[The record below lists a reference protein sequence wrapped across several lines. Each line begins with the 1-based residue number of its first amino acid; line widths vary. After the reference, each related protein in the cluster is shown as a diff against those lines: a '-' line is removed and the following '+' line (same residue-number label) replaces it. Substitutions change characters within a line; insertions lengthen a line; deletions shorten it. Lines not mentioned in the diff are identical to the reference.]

1 MGCACSSEEENNR
14 NIKTN
19 KRNKQKSQ
27 ERNDLHYSNHRR
39 HSRNEYNEENIDLN
53 ANQMNFEPY
62 LQSKIDPYFN
72 FPEVEEDI
80 YVGEGLKRMK
90 GYIST
95 IPKEELLKKRAEFW
109 QTRVEGNKETWEF
122 LQRICEDPEFEH
134 EDIRA
139 YLSAT
144 GIVPYKD
151 CINVT
156 YDTFGGLYEIPNYC
170 IHFPTRYDLPETHK
184 EKPLEEQNVA
194 FIIRKG
200 GDKIKIK
207 NTNYLS
213 VKQLKHLV
221 VNNFPKINAQEN
233 QIRLFFRGKEME
245 DDKEIWF
252 YNVENDSIVLM
263 MIRM

>member
-27 ERNDLHYSNHRR
+27 ERNDLHYSDHRR
-39 HSRNEYNEENIDLN
+39 HNRNEYNEENIDLN

-122 LQRICEDPEFEH
+122 LQRICEDPEFE
-134 EDIRA
+134 
-139 YLSAT
+139 
-144 GIVPYKD
+144 
-151 CINVT
+151 
-156 YDTFGGLYEIPNYC
+156 
-170 IHFPTRYDLPETHK
+170 
-184 EKPLEEQNVA
+184 
-194 FIIRKG
+194 
-200 GDKIKIK
+200 
-207 NTNYLS
+207 
-213 VKQLKHLV
+213 VK
-221 VNNFPKINAQEN
+221 
-233 QIRLFFRGKEME
+233 
-245 DDKEIWF
+245 
-252 YNVENDSIVLM
+252 
-263 MIRM
+263 